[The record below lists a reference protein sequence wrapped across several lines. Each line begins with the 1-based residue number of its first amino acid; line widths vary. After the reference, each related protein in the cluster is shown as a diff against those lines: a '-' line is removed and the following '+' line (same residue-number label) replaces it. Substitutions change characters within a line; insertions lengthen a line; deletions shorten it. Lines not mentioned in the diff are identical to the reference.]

1 MEETKTCN
9 ICFITKNR
17 SEFNRDKTSIR
28 NDCKQ
33 CRSNQLKERQK
44 LIKEG
49 KHIPKK
55 RNKVET
61 ITIKVNDEEQEIIKF
76 KKCNKCN
83 IIKNVEHY
91 STDYRL
97 KQKVIGQCKS
107 CQTYENWFP
116 QYIKV

>member
-1 MEETKTCN
+1 MNDTKSCN

-17 SEFNRDKTSIR
+17 SEFYKDKTSIR
-28 NDCKQ
+28 SDCKQ
-33 CRSNQLKERQK
+33 CLNKKDRERRK

-55 RNKVET
+55 RNRVET
-61 ITIKVNDEEQEIIKF
+61 ITIKINDEEQETIKF

-116 QYIKV
+116 DYYN